1 MTDQSENK
9 VTKNDIDKSQQPS
22 AQNKPAKG
30 ELSESELEKV
40 AGGQITRKTD

>member
-1 MTDQSENK
+1 MTEQSENK
-9 VTKNDIDKSQQPS
+9 VTKTDIDKSKQPS

-40 AGGQITRKTD
+40 AGGQSTRKPD